1 MAKERTS
8 KILFKGKGKESY
20 KHFLGIRNT
29 GTYRFVSGSGEGI
42 QITKWKEEK
51 EREKVKGKAKK
62 V

>member
-8 KILFKGKGKESY
+8 KILFKGKEKESY

-42 QITKWKEEK
+42 QITK
-51 EREKVKGKAKK
+51 
-62 V
+62 